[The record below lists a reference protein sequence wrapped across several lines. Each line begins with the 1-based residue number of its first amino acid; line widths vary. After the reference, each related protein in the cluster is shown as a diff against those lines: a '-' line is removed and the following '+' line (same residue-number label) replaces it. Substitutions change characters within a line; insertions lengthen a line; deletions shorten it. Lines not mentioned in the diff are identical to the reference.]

1 MTLTKFSR
9 EPTESLVAA
18 LSKKRRPLL
27 VSHVTPDADAIGS
40 SLGLAT
46 ILRDAGIDA
55 VCGLPRQSVAK
66 KLEFMLDLAPKT
78 PCVGSWSPNDGYDA
92 IIVLDTAGE
101 KRVNIRP
108 GLDAAGGIDVIN
120 LDHHI
125 SNSGYGAYSWID
137 AESSSTSDM
146 IARMAHY
153 DLHLEIAPNVASL
166 LYAGIHADTSGFSLP
181 TTTAGTLSTASML
194 VELKAD
200 VALVGE
206 EMYRSQARSDFEL
219 LRCVYDNTVVSDDGM
234 IAYSCLSHDDFVKAG
249 AKAEDI
255 DDQVSIPLALKGVRI
270 ALLFTEGVQ
279 GVVRINLRG
288 EGDVTVI
295 ELAKRFGGGG
305 HAHAAGVLMR
315 DVPMQR
321 VIDDVVAA
329 ARVHLNSFG
338 LPK

>member
-1 MTLTKFSR
+1 LTRTKSSR
-9 EPTESLVAA
+9 EPAETLVAA
-18 LSKKRRPLL
+18 LSKKKRPLL

-46 ILRDAGIDA
+46 IMRDAGIDA
-55 VCGLPRQSVAK
+55 VCCLPRLTVPK
-66 KLEFMLDLAPKT
+66 KLEFMLALAPKT
-78 PCVGSWSPNDGYDA
+78 PCVGSWSTTDGYDA

-101 KRVNIRP
+101 KRANIRP
-108 GLDAAGGIDVIN
+108 GLDAAGDIDVFN
-120 LDHHI
+120 LDHHV
-125 SNSGYGAYSWID
+125 SNTGFGEFVWID

-153 DLHLEIAPNVASL
+153 DLHWEIAPNVASL

-194 VELKAD
+194 VELKAN
-200 VALVGE
+200 VALIGE

-219 LRCVYDNTVVSDDGM
+219 LRFVYDRTVVSDDGL
-234 IAYSCLSHDDFVKAG
+234 IAHSQLTHEDFVAAG

-305 HAHAAGVLMR
+305 HAHAAGAIVR
-315 DVPMQR
+315 DLPMQK
-321 VIDDVVAA
+321 VIHDVVAA
-329 ARVHLNSFG
+329 ARAHLDSIASAS
-338 LPK
+338 